1 MAAPEGNTNRATQYR
16 IKRTLEK
23 LFEEASTKREGMTRL
38 EAACRAQMEK
48 AEDGDLAAFKEVADR
63 AEGKAAQSLD
73 LGNKDGEPFR
83 AVQRIELVDLGA
95 DGASSSTP

>member
-1 MAAPEGNTNRATQYR
+1 MGAPEGNTNRATQYR
-16 IKRTLEK
+16 IKRTLER

-63 AEGKAAQSLD
+63 AEGKASQSLD
-73 LGNKDGEPFR
+73 LGSDPSR
-83 AVQRIELVDLGA
+83 PLVTKVIREIIDSPN
-95 DGASSSTP
+95 ASDATGV